1 VITTALYALRAKQ
14 AGFTFE
20 ELQLMSLGFMN
31 EILTESSNDSYDYPQ
46 KADQADIDAF
56 FGG

>member
-1 VITTALYALRAKQ
+1 MTTALYTLRAKQ